1 MVLSR
6 IILAAFLAF
15 GSIAVALPVVPG
27 GGVTG
32 TTPTPGSGAR
42 RLPRMQGDDLKPKME
57 DLEAGMNRLSI
68 SPLAGGPS
76 SPHGVPSKEYKQQ
89 EMEDLET
96 GMKGLS
102 ISPLGG
108 PSSPHG
114 VPPPGSSSE
123 VPSKKFNQQQF
134 DEELRQKIALIKNF
148 PNVHNNYKE
157 IADRLSKI
165 LDKKDTP
172 LYAFGMR
179 ALDTNDVLTLAK
191 VIENYMKPQPGEG
204 NQSSRLF
211 HLPNVDEILLFP
223 GKNSK
228 IEKLRKAF
236 KQGDYPQNLRAIL
249 YGSSEP
255 GIH

>member
-6 IILAAFLAF
+6 IILAALLAF

-32 TTPTPGSGAR
+32 TTPTPGSDAR
-42 RLPRMQGDDLKPKME
+42 RLPRMQGDDKPKME

-89 EMEDLET
+89 EMKDLED
-96 GMKGLS
+96 GMNRLT

-123 VPSKKFNQQQF
+123 VPSKKFNQEQF
-134 DEELRQKIALIKNF
+134 DQELRQKIALIQNF
-148 PNVHNNYKE
+148 PNVHKNYMQ

-204 NQSSRLF
+204 
-211 HLPNVDEILLFP
+211 
-223 GKNSK
+223 KN
-228 IEKLRKAF
+228 IEELRKAF

-249 YGSSEP
+249 YSSP
-255 GIH
+255 KSGIH